1 MFSFCCLMF
10 VEWLALVSAIIPTTR
25 DRQSGLQPGL
35 GIHSSALSFFRSRHI
50 LKKSSG
56 SDSLPSLFTKERF
69 VLFTMLFPF
78 FMSRTKERI
87 AVKDNI
93 RSLRSLKEIDES
105 HSLTLLVAKIVMSAI
120 RTLKRENHTFIL
132 SLSKNDSHEK
142 SKSKLPTLPTA
153 LLYNSGH
160 QC

>member
-1 MFSFCCLMF
+1 MFCFCCLMF
-10 VEWLALVSAIIPTTR
+10 VEGLALVSAIIPTTR

-78 FMSRTKERI
+78 FYVQNNRANRCKRQ
-87 AVKDNI
+87 
-93 RSLRSLKEIDES
+93 
-105 HSLTLLVAKIVMSAI
+105 HSLPSLIKKDRREPFTHIARCKNSDECDPHFE
-120 RTLKRENHTFIL
+120 KR
-132 SLSKNDSHEK
+132 KSHFH
-142 SKSKLPTLPTA
+142 SFA
-153 LLYNSGH
+153 L
-160 QC
+160 